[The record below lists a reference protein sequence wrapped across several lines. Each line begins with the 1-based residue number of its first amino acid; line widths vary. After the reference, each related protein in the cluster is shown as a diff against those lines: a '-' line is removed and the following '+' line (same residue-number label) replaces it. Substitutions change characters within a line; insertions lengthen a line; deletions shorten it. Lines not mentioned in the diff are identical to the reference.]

1 MNLNAKAKEKNKI
14 KPIAAIYP
22 QKGRSIFYKTMPI
35 YNT

>member
-1 MNLNAKAKEKNKI
+1 MNLNAKEKKEKE
-14 KPIAAIYP
+14 PIAAIYP